1 MKKEE
6 INMGLKKKFDL
17 KYLRF
22 HKDDIILVSMPTKLQ
37 NLYGYAGVEGQLRNM
52 QAQKDKIFEF
62 AILNKEEN
70 RFVLLRELEQKII
83 CEVNDFVPKNQ
94 TGEFEFKRPPF
105 VAESQNAVSSIFSV
119 PASDL
124 EFGIPFNTLNQ
135 INKNCLKL
143 QLQTYE
149 KDYLAEQARQERLL
163 LLNAC
168 REFYRN
174 F

>member
-1 MKKEE
+1 MNPKNKP
-6 INMGLKKKFDL
+6 DL
-17 KYLRF
+17 KHLRF
-22 HKDDIILVSMPTKLQ
+22 HKDDIVLVSMPTKLQ
-37 NLYGYAGVEGQLRNM
+37 NLYDYAGAEGQLRNM

-62 AILNKEEN
+62 AILNKDET

-119 PASDL
+119 PPEEL
-124 EFGIPFNTLNQ
+124 EFGIPFNMLNQ
-135 INKNCLKL
+135 INRNYLKL

-149 KDYLAEQARQERLL
+149 KDYLAEKARQERLL
-163 LLNAC
+163 VLNWC
-168 REFYRN
+168 RNYYRD